1 MIVEVTGR
9 IFHMHIPVDTEDG
22 AESLVA
28 DVAMEP
34 SMGLLMISAGG
45 VAVAGSW
52 PERDEWG
59 QSTFEEFLC
68 SRTPSWIVSKML
80 GQDALI
86 FDEERTREA
95 LLETCGDHM
104 GGTIE
109 ELLRNTDSHGEIG
122 EAAHR
127 AVEELDDVLEEP
139 CDGFIFMETT
149 GFAKF
154 LIEGVLP
161 NLLERIAPPEVV
173 TNQINLKLC

>member
-86 FDEERTREA
+86 FDEDRTREA
-95 LLETCGDHM
+95 LLETCGTEHEA
-104 GGTIE
+104 TIAK
-109 ELLRNTDSHGEIG
+109 LLDRVDSHGEIQDSG
-122 EAAHR
+122 AEFADT
-127 AVEELDDVLEEP
+127 LDDVLEEP

-173 TNQINLKLC
+173 TNQTNLKLC